1 MHRAI
6 KSSLICSSV
15 LRLCALFS
23 VSCGVANDISYSASL
38 RIRHVFSRSFLR
50 ERERVERVSVER
62 VVSGLGLP
70 RIYEFLAKQS
80 PQLVSATV
88 EAEMRTSDIA
98 SVVTKF
104 GLAKKDVLCEQALDL
119 FVNNYGSEAGN
130 LALKTLCY
138 GGLYIAGGIAPKIL
152 PAMMDNTLFY
162 ANLVAKGRM
171 KSLLSSIPIYIVV
184 HPQVGLLGAQVMALR
199 LLEQEGQK
207 VNELPSCDK
216 EADSAASFGPS
227 SPIIRGVSANAVA
240 AMSEPLLGAA
250 AAAPVVGAIIG

>member
-1 MHRAI
+1 
-6 KSSLICSSV
+6 
-15 LRLCALFS
+15 
-23 VSCGVANDISYSASL
+23 
-38 RIRHVFSRSFLR
+38 
-50 ERERVERVSVER
+50 
-62 VVSGLGLP
+62 
-70 RIYEFLAKQS
+70 
-80 PQLVSATV
+80 
-88 EAEMRTSDIA
+88 MRTSDIA

-207 VNELPSCDK
+207 VNELPSCEK
-216 EADSAASFGPS
+216 ESDSAASFGPS

-240 AMSEPLLGAA
+240 AMSEPLLGATA
-250 AAAPVVGAIIG
+250 AASAAPSVGACAKIVFVFFKRAILIDFIFSIFFTAARKGPACEECTNRAAAKRCVECQVRGLKWQSMSWLMCASR